1 MLGDGHLRSDRHL
14 WGVPMSD
21 LIRLLKQ
28 VLHVPQAER
37 EWISPLVEFLT
48 IWTPRAAAG
57 LLAALIFYAV
67 AQYRGAPWGA
77 VICTILFVAALL
89 GPRELLQRG
98 MLSEAVNLFLLL
110 TLLYPCFVLPL
121 SPRTAGLV
129 TLACALPVA
138 AAALLLTPE
147 AAWVW
152 AGVASLALLIRSVVA
167 GGKLGTGVDW
177 VALGGS
183 VALLGL
189 LAYFEWLAGGFVRRT
204 LSRLR
209 REIEQS
215 RTGVEVGHMVTSA
228 LDTSLIIQQAV
239 QMIQRTFGYYHVGLY
254 TLDRERE
261 VAVLA
266 DAAGHEADELKAKN
280 FVTSLTS
287 PTVLA
292 LAVNQGKRQRLF
304 SWEKLSDPYGRRVE
318 FTHKRFLT
326 RAELAIP
333 LQVGDQV
340 LGVLDVHA
348 LELDALSENDV
359 HVLEGLAGNIA
370 NALNVARLLQEQQ
383 QAAEALERAYAEVEQ
398 QVRERTAEL
407 MRETA
412 ERERLQQ
419 EIIEAQQRAIR
430 ELTVPIIPV
439 MERIIVMPLIG
450 TIDNVRARDIMR
462 RLLVG
467 IREHRAK
474 VVIMDVTGVPLIDT
488 GIADYLNKAIQ
499 AARLRGAA
507 TILTGI
513 PNTVA
518 EAMVE
523 MGIDWSEV
531 ETSRDLQTG
540 LRAAL
545 EKMGRRLQ

>member
-1 MLGDGHLRSDRHL
+1 MIPGF
-14 WGVPMSD
+14 
-21 LIRLLKQ
+21 IRLLTHT
-28 VLHVPQAER
+28 LRVPQADR
-37 EWISPLVEFLT
+37 EWVGPLVEFLT
-48 IWTPRAAAG
+48 VWVRRAAIG
-57 LLAALIFYAV
+57 LLIILIFYAI
-67 AQYRGAPWGA
+67 ARYYGTPWGA
-77 VICTILFVAALL
+77 VIGTILFTAALFGL
-89 GPRELLQRG
+89 RKLLQEEK
-98 MLSEAVNLFLLL
+98 LDETINLFLFLV
-110 TLLYPCFVLPL
+110 LLYPSLVLPL
-121 SPRTAGLV
+121 SPRMAGWIA
-129 TLACALPVA
+129 LACALPVA
-138 AAALLLTPE
+138 AAAFLLTPG

-152 AGVASLALLIRSVVA
+152 AGVAALALLVRSVVA
-167 GGKLGTGVDW
+167 ALLSNTGVDW
-177 VALGGS
+177 IALVGS
-183 VALLGL
+183 VALLNL
-189 LAYFEWLAGGFVRRT
+189 LACFEWLASGAVRRA

-209 REIEQS
+209 REIEQG
-215 RTGVEVGHMVTSA
+215 RTGVEIGHMVTSA
-228 LDTSLIIQQAV
+228 LDTALIIQQAV

-266 DAAGHEADELKAKN
+266 DAAGHEADELKAKH
-280 FVTSLTS
+280 FTSSLTS

-318 FTHKRFLT
+318 FTHPRFLT

-333 LQVGDQV
+333 LQVGERV

-348 LELDALSENDV
+348 LELDAFSEGDI

-370 NALNVARLLQEQQ
+370 NALNVAHLLQERQ
-383 QAAEALERAYAEVEQ
+383 QAAEALEKAYADVEK

-407 MRETA
+407 MREIA

-419 EIIEAQQRAIR
+419 EIIEAQRRAIR

-474 VVIMDVTGVPLIDT
+474 VVIMDVTGVPFIDT
-488 GIADYLNKAIQ
+488 GVAEYLNKAIQ

-513 PNTVA
+513 PNAVA

-523 MGIDWSEV
+523 MGIDWSEI

-545 EKMGRRLQ
+545 EKMGRRISEM